1 MSANIDTLIR
11 RERYRAAQQALDEQ
25 LAAGPQPSL
34 ELLRARLQ
42 CSRGGA
48 ALDEVILRLERL
60 IAGGELEADT
70 HGTGHAFELI
80 AACYV
85 RKRLPGLARET
96 IARGR
101 TRADR
106 PGYHALEAEIAL
118 VEDDRPAARAAF
130 ERARAMDPGLGVAR
144 FGFGQLLYVM
154 ADFAAAEA
162 ELARVP
168 LESRHWGAAMRVR
181 AAIAAARGDHAR
193 EAQLWRALL
202 DCRPDG
208 DNAQADRIGLGLCL
222 AAQGQRVPALDAF
235 RAAWQLDQDTG
246 HGRYARERMTHLE
259 AAPAGA
265 RRVELKAFPT
275 TSQKWNYCGPAVLEL
290 VLRYFDFAADQE
302 AIAGVVKRE
311 YGTPM
316 FEIVGYLGQMGVEAR
331 RVEASAARIKRAID
345 LGCPVIVQEEYS
357 TSSHVAVLT
366 GYDDSLGVFVAQDPM
381 RHQPMLKS
389 FTFTEAAGDLFGN
402 GAIVVLGP
410 EAVAAGRRA
419 GCDEAGLVERRHLAL
434 VDECSRRRRSVHGD
448 GHEDLAPGEVV
459 RFCDEALALAP
470 DFKLARYLK
479 FRALR
484 QLVAAGSFGHD
495 DMLRDLAVV
504 RIRYAGDEWPF
515 QLHGSLL
522 LSRGLYDE
530 AFVAYL
536 DAQRRDPHDEDNL
549 QGMGEARWLAGD
561 LESAERYLLK
571 ALAEAPDMVRAA
583 ENLAAVYLRA
593 VEAAGEGEGDEDA
606 HVHAHEDEDE
616 DAHEDEDEDV
626 DAGDQVDLSDLGVDL
641 HGLLYGQGAD
651 GDTVPDAPAQPE
663 DPTIDEALVAD
674 DEDDGDEDDD
684 DEDEGDEDGEDDDD
698 DDDDDDGVAGRDA
711 GARMPPRSLRSRPGH
726 ARGELI
732 RRARHFSRVALA
744 AATENPFN
752 HLVAGELARREGD
765 LSRAVEELRRT
776 LEIEPE
782 RHGARRSLAAVLE
795 EMGDSEAAGQELSEL
810 VRRSPDAPEA
820 HVGLAQFLR
829 RCDRH
834 EDAAAA
840 LAAAV
845 ERVGDQ
851 RSKVV
856 QPLYDVLEH
865 LGTGE
870 AAAAQL
876 RDLAERHLGDDD
888 FLREVVSTLDHE
900 GQRGHALALARH
912 VVDRAPGDPGAV
924 WQLARLL
931 DDSGVHRD
939 EARVYFE
946 RVVELAPD
954 VAVARVRLAWLLL
967 AGDPA
972 GALEVIEP
980 VLASED
986 SDVYDVQAA
995 CLQALGRSA
1004 EADRALAR
1012 ALQAA
1017 PDPATGLAMLIHRHV
1032 VSDRYDRACQLAAR
1046 LDLEALDRM
1055 EADERAMVESIWLTA
1070 YRMAGRAREVLPRV
1084 REVCAGGVP
1093 RHLAF
1098 EVYYSYR
1105 TFERELAAA
1114 AAEVQ
1119 AESFEEPSDRAE
1131 WKLIAVGLRAKHT
1144 GDARRLESMARRM
1157 PPFANVWAELAFAYE
1172 RLDRHADAD
1181 AAAERAFEIDPLA
1194 NDAFTAR
1201 IQSLERQNRI
1211 DQAIAC
1217 AEQFAAARPYEHQ
1230 GPERLGIVLAKI
1242 GRVDEALAH
1251 SARAMEAAP
1260 YCHISQQS
1268 RALAL
1273 FMAGDYAGALDHAR
1287 RSSGNEPSAPDSKGD
1302 SDDELLIAALTGDRP
1317 ALDRGL
1323 AALEQREPGVYPL
1336 YRERLRVA
1344 AAGRASRM

>member
-11 RERYRAAQQALDEQ
+11 RERYRAAQKALDEQ

-34 ELLRARLQ
+34 ELLRARLHS
-42 CSRGGA
+42 SRGGV
-48 ALDEVILRLERL
+48 ALDEVILRLEQL
-60 IAGGELEADT
+60 IAGGDLETDT
-70 HGTGHAFELI
+70 HGTGHAIELI

-101 TRADR
+101 ARADR

-118 VEDDRPAARAAF
+118 IEDDRPAARAAF

-181 AAIAAARGDHAR
+181 AAIAAARADHAR

-222 AAQGQRVPALDAF
+222 AAQGQRVTALDAF
-235 RAAWQLDQDTG
+235 RAAWQLDQETV

-290 VLRYFDFAADQE
+290 VLRYFDFAADQD

-331 RVEASAARIKRAID
+331 RVEASAARIRRAID

-410 EAVAAGRRA
+410 EAVAVGRRA

-459 RFCDEALALAP
+459 RFCDEALALSP
-470 DFKLARYLK
+470 DFKLAHFLR

-484 QLVAAGSFGHD
+484 QMAAAGSFNHD
-495 DMLRDLAVV
+495 DLLRDLAVQ

-561 LESAERYLLK
+561 LASAERYLLK
-571 ALAEAPDMVRAA
+571 ALAEAPDAVRAA

-593 VEAAGEGEGDEDA
+593 VEATADGEDDA
-606 HVHAHEDEDE
+606 HAHAHAHEDED
-616 DAHEDEDEDV
+616 AHADEDEDG
-626 DAGDQVDLSDLGVDL
+626 GDQVDLSDLGVDL

-651 GDTVPDAPAQPE
+651 GDTVPDAPAQPD
-663 DPTIDEALVAD
+663 DPTIDEALPD
-674 DEDDGDEDDD
+674 DEDEDDD
-684 DEDEGDEDGEDDDD
+684 EDDEDGEDHAHEHDDED
-698 DDDDDDGVAGRDA
+698 GDDGVAARDA
-711 GARMPPRSLRSRPGH
+711 GARMPPRSLRTQPAH
-726 ARGELI
+726 ARDELI

-765 LSRAVEELRRT
+765 LPRAADELRRT

-795 EMGDSEAAGQELSEL
+795 EMGDSEAAGQELAEL
-810 VRRSPDAPEA
+810 VRRSPDTAEA
-820 HVGLAQFLR
+820 HTGLAQFLR

-834 EDAAAA
+834 DEAAAA

-845 ERVGDQ
+845 ERVGGHRD
-851 RSKVV
+851 KLV

-888 FLREVVSTLDHE
+888 FLRAVVSTLDQE

-972 GALEVIEP
+972 AALEVIGP

-995 CLQALGRSA
+995 CLQALGRTA

-1017 PDPATGLAMLIHRHV
+1017 PDPTTGLAMLIHRHCM
-1032 VSDRYDRACQLAAR
+1032 SDRYDRACQLAAR
-1046 LDLEALDRM
+1046 VDLEALDRM

-1084 REVCAGGVP
+1084 REVCADGVP
-1093 RHLAF
+1093 GHLAF

-1105 TFERELAAA
+1105 SYDRELAAA

-1119 AESFEEPSDRAE
+1119 AESFEEPADRAE

-1144 GDARRLESMARRM
+1144 GDSRRLESMARRM
-1157 PPFANVWAELAFAYE
+1157 PPFASVWAELAFAYE
-1172 RLDRHADAD
+1172 RLDRYTDAD
-1181 AAAERAFEIDPLA
+1181 AAAERAFEIDPMA

-1211 DQAIAC
+1211 DEAIAC

-1230 GPERLGIVLAKI
+1230 GPERLGILLAKI

-1260 YCHISQQS
+1260 YCHVSQQS

-1273 FMAGDYAGALDHAR
+1273 FMAGEYAGALDHAR
-1287 RSSGNEPSAPDSKGD
+1287 RSSGNEPSAPDSKGHA
-1302 SDDELLIAALTGDRP
+1302 DDELLIAALTGDRA

-1323 AALEQREPGVYPL
+1323 AALEEREPGVYPL

-1344 AAGRASRM
+1344 ASARSSRT